1 MISPV
6 WYSAALRLCVIIGGI
21 ELVDQVRSVVVFRA
35 DDFDD
40 ALTRSL
46 EVGRRL
52 ECTFTNGDGKEV
64 RWALASVET
73 LDELGDVIT
82 DGREIYSEPLGAGDG
97 IVPALSPERSTP
109 TQSGV

>member
-1 MISPV
+1 MSAPA
-6 WYSAALRLCVIIGGI
+6 WYSAALRLCVIIGGV
-21 ELVDQVRSVVVFRA
+21 ELANQVRSVVVFRA

-40 ALTRSL
+40 ALARSL
-46 EVGRRL
+46 DLGHRL
-52 ECTFTNGDGKEV
+52 ERTFTNGDGQEV

-73 LDELGDVIT
+73 LDELGDDIT

-97 IVPALSPERSTP
+97 IVPPLTPERSTP